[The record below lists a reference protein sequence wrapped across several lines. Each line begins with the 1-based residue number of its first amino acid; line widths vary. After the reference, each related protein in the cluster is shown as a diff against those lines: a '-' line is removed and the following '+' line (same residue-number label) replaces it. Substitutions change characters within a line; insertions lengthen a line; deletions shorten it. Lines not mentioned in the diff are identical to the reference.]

1 MYIYPSTTPE
11 NHGVLRIAQ
20 DLFTDDGLCNK
31 NPPYCNF
38 YPKGVSN
45 IIGKCDQVDD
55 VVDGI
60 QDKVFVIKYTQS
72 QKSCLFK
79 NERDDLFF
87 TYDVPGY

>member
-1 MYIYPSTTPE
+1 M
-11 NHGVLRIAQ
+11 
-20 DLFTDDGLCNK
+20 
-31 NPPYCNF
+31 
-38 YPKGVSN
+38 
-45 IIGKCDQVDD
+45 DD

-87 TYDVPGY
+87 TYDVPGYEDLLMGGDWMMSVVNEIVGRVCEERGDL